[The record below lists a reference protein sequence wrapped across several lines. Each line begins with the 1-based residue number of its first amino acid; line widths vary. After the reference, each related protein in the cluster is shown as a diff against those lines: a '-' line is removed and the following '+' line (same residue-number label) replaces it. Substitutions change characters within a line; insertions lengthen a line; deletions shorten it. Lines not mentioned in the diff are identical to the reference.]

1 MNIEFKTVIKN
12 PSLLISTG
20 FGIGL
25 IPFAPGTFGSGAGL
39 CLYIFLAH
47 FMQDTIINGVLVYF
61 MLLAISLVVVHQSIK
76 QIGNQ
81 DHQEIV
87 IDEIFAMMLVAHFI
101 PPDPKWAI
109 GAFLIFRF
117 FDIVKPFP
125 IRQIEASQNNAFG
138 IIVDDQIAAGYSIIV
153 ILTMKYL
160 MF

>member
-1 MNIEFKTVIKN
+1 
-12 PSLLISTG
+12 
-20 FGIGL
+20 
-25 IPFAPGTFGSGAGL
+25 
-39 CLYIFLAH
+39 
-47 FMQDTIINGVLVYF
+47 MQVTAINGALIYFLLLV
-61 MLLAISLVVVHQSIK
+61 ISLFVVHQSIK
-76 QIGNQ
+76 QLGNK

-87 IDEIFAMMLVAHFI
+87 IDEILAMMLVAHFI

-125 IRQIEASQNNAFG
+125 IKQIESSQNNAFG

>member
-1 MNIEFKTVIKN
+1 MNIKLKTAIKN

-25 IPFAPGTFGSGAGL
+25 VPFAPGTFGSGAGF
-39 CLYIFLAH
+39 CLYIVLAH
-47 FMQDTIINGVLVYF
+47 FMQVTAITTVLIYF
-61 MLLAISLVVVHQSIK
+61 LLLVISLFVVHQSIK
-76 QIGNQ
+76 QLGNK

-87 IDEIFAMMLVAHFI
+87 IDEILAMMLVAHFI

-125 IRQIEASQNNAFG
+125 IKQIESSQNNAFG

>member
-1 MNIEFKTVIKN
+1 MNTKFKTAIKN

-25 IPFAPGTFGSGAGL
+25 MPFAPGTFGSGAGL
-39 CLYIFLAH
+39 CLYILLAH
-47 FMQDTIINGVLVYF
+47 FMQVTAITAVLIYF
-61 MLLAISLVVVHQSIK
+61 LLLVISLFVVHQSIK
-76 QIGNQ
+76 QLGNK

-87 IDEIFAMMLVAHFI
+87 IDEILAMMLVAHFI

-109 GAFLIFRF
+109 GVFLIFRF

-125 IRQIEASQNNAFG
+125 IKQIESSQNNAFG

>member
-1 MNIEFKTVIKN
+1 MNIKLKTAIKN

-25 IPFAPGTFGSGAGL
+25 VPFAPGTFGSGAGL
-39 CLYIFLAH
+39 CLYILLAH
-47 FMQDTIINGVLVYF
+47 FMQVTAITAVLIYF
-61 MLLAISLVVVHQSIK
+61 LLLVISLFVVHQSIK
-76 QIGNQ
+76 QLGNK

-87 IDEIFAMMLVAHFI
+87 IDEILAMMLVAHFI

-125 IRQIEASQNNAFG
+125 IKQIESSQNNAFG

>member
-1 MNIEFKTVIKN
+1 MNIKLKTAIKN

-25 IPFAPGTFGSGAGL
+25 VPFAPGTFGSGAGL
-39 CLYIFLAH
+39 CLYIVLAH
-47 FMQDTIINGVLVYF
+47 FMQVTAITTVLIYF
-61 MLLAISLVVVHQSIK
+61 LLLVISLFVVHQSIK
-76 QIGNQ
+76 QLGNK

-87 IDEIFAMMLVAHFI
+87 IDEILAMMLVAHFI

-125 IRQIEASQNNAFG
+125 IKQIESSQNNAFG

>member
-1 MNIEFKTVIKN
+1 MNIKLKTAIKN

-25 IPFAPGTFGSGAGL
+25 VPFAPGTFGSGAGL
-39 CLYIFLAH
+39 CLYIVLAH
-47 FMQDTIINGVLVYF
+47 FMQVTAITTVLIYF
-61 MLLAISLVVVHQSIK
+61 LLLVISLFVVHQSIK
-76 QIGNQ
+76 QLGNK

-87 IDEIFAMMLVAHFI
+87 IDEILAMMLVAHFI

-109 GAFLIFRF
+109 GAFLTFRF

-125 IRQIEASQNNAFG
+125 IKQIESSQNNAFG

>member
-1 MNIEFKTVIKN
+1 MSIEFKTVIKN

-20 FGIGL
+20 FGVGL
-25 IPFAPGTFGSGAGL
+25 VPFAPGTFGSGVGL
-39 CLYIFLAH
+39 CLYIILAH
-47 FMQDTIINGVLVYF
+47 FTQVTTINGILAYF
-61 MLLAISLVVVHQSIK
+61 LLLAVSFVVVDQSIK
-76 QIGNQ
+76 ELGNK

-87 IDEIFAMMLVAHFI
+87 IDEILAMMLVAHFI

-153 ILTMKYL
+153 ILILKYL
-160 MF
+160 MI

>member
-1 MNIEFKTVIKN
+1 MNIEFKTVIQN

-25 IPFAPGTFGSGAGL
+25 MPFAPGTFGSGAGL
-39 CLYIFLAH
+39 CLYILLAH
-47 FMQDTIINGVLVYF
+47 FMQVTAITAVLIYF
-61 MLLAISLVVVHQSIK
+61 LLLVISLFVVHQSIK
-76 QIGNQ
+76 QLGNK

-87 IDEIFAMMLVAHFI
+87 IDEILAMMLVAHFI

-125 IRQIEASQNNAFG
+125 IKQIESSQNNAFG

>member
-1 MNIEFKTVIKN
+1 MNIKLKTAIKN

-25 IPFAPGTFGSGAGL
+25 VPFAPGTFGSGAGL
-39 CLYIFLAH
+39 CLYIVLAH
-47 FMQDTIINGVLVYF
+47 FMQVTAITTVLIYF
-61 MLLAISLVVVHQSIK
+61 LLLVISLFVVHQSIK
-76 QIGNQ
+76 QLGNK

-87 IDEIFAMMLVAHFI
+87 IDEILAMMLVAHFI

-109 GAFLIFRF
+109 GVFLIFRF

-125 IRQIEASQNNAFG
+125 IKQIESSQNNAFG